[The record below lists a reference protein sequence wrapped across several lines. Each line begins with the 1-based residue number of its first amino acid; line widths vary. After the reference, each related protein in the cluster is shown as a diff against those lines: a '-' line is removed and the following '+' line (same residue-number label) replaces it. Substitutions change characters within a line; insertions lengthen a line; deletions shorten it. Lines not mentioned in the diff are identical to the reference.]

1 MTIEL
6 VLCIVMM
13 VVAFPK
19 SRSIAAHYFAL
30 LLVNVAF
37 WGITSADSSILAIT
51 FAGVAVADC
60 ILIMLGGRLI
70 LVIPALASFALCVES
85 IANGDW
91 LLSQV
96 TYISAAV
103 NAAIAACLAWEYR
116 AWMRGK
122 FGR

>member
-6 VLCIVMM
+6 ALCVVMM
-13 VVAFPK
+13 AVAFPK

-30 LLVNVAF
+30 VLVNVAF
-37 WGITSADSSILAIT
+37 WGVTSADSSVLAIM
-51 FAGVAVADC
+51 FAALAVVDC
-60 ILIMLGGRLI
+60 LLIMMGGRMVLI
-70 LVIPALASFALCVES
+70 IPALASFALCVES